1 MSGLQLVLEI
11 FSLVLQLIEF
21 SVKLLHLSIISSFLD
36 ESISVIKLLKLG
48 CLESYLFFLTND
60 LLLQFFGLNINLV
73 GSFTLI
79 SDLLVQSGG
88 HVLQLLLEHTNSFFS
103 KLSLLLK
110 VVLSVGKLIIN
121 ALLLKVLF

>member
-1 MSGLQLVLEI
+1 M
-11 FSLVLQLIEF
+11 
-21 SVKLLHLSIISSFLD
+21 
-36 ESISVIKLLKLG
+36 
-48 CLESYLFFLTND
+48 TND

-79 SDLLVQSGG
+79 SDLLIQSGG